1 MTGYRVVVLS
11 CDRRPGG
18 EICPAKLVTVR
29 STMDAAREDASWP
42 DGSHRPHPLEWSTT
56 ARSTYPRSHSP

>member
-18 EICPAKLVTVR
+18 EVCPAKLVTGR
-29 STMDAAREDASWP
+29 STIDAAREDASQAGWI
-42 DGSHRPHPLEWSTT
+42 SQ
-56 ARSTYPRSHSP
+56 ASPIGVVDYCRENILTIR